1 MDDGD
6 SWCFD
11 TESSARYQVN
21 SSAFPDGSL
30 FSQGFLSE
38 RSENPTTPCESDNSG
53 ELERS
58 LDEAL
63 AADDDDPI
71 PGLSLEQ
78 DQLET
83 PDLEGSASHKAA
95 PPVGPRQVA
104 TDVPSNHEPQHAPRV
119 NEVAFD
125 IWMRQKRACTLR
137 FPWER
142 NVAAKVFGYKELRSL
157 DLPQIGCNV
166 ALAASATSS
175 EVETPTLDSSFAKKR
190 LRLSSMIQSEDQVR
204 WEALR
209 KFKVMLTINPGNS
222 FLGSTLAEKALLLRH
237 EAEISSSFSDA
248 FSGKSTGTLT
258 KRASS
263 CWRFVTWTIQ
273 QGHVDPL
280 AVGEPVFYAY
290 MNHLRDHG
298 APTTAT
304 TFIESWTF
312 LFHMAGL
319 KTQPLG
325 MVLSP
330 RVRGAAKD
338 MYASKRKLVQA
349 VPLTVKMVLA
359 LEQAVQIA
367 PYDHWKIIAGHLL
380 FCFGASS
387 RFSDSLHLD
396 SLILSKDDKSGLLL
410 VEADT
415 GRYKTGNTNER
426 RTRLLPLLS
435 LGHFFSGQPWAETWI
450 ELRSKYKLPTSPSL
464 PAFSEVTNEWL
475 HRPMST
481 GEACLYLQEIM
492 TGSGFDFV
500 DAQKL
505 GCHSLKCTMLSW
517 LAMGSYAGISDRRL
531 AGHHLDPNNVS
542 PVTYSRDEL
551 TRVLAIEQRMIRDI
565 RKKKFKPD
573 QPRVQRL
580 ADLIAAECD
589 LDEHPHV
596 MVESDSGDDD
606 PVETDLQ
613 IDDLPDQARVNFDDL
628 TLNAVRNCRIHRYS
642 GVGHILDTDSKFRC
656 GRKVTRNY
664 HDIVAGT
671 TLADIPICLQCTKHS
686 EQDV

>member
-142 NVAAKVFGYKELRSL
+142 NVAAKVFGYKEPRSL

-258 KRASS
+258 QKSFLMLALCYMDHPTGTRRSPCSRGTRVLCLHELSARSRSS
-263 CWRFVTWTIQ
+263 NHCNNLHRVLDIFVLHGRTEDSATWYGSLATCAWCR
-273 QGHVDPL
+273 QGHV
-280 AVGEPVFYAY
+280 
-290 MNHLRDHG
+290 
-298 APTTAT
+298 
-304 TFIESWTF
+304 
-312 LFHMAGL
+312 
-319 KTQPLG
+319 
-325 MVLSP
+325 
-330 RVRGAAKD
+330 
-338 MYASKRKLVQA
+338 
-349 VPLTVKMVLA
+349 
-359 LEQAVQIA
+359 
-367 PYDHWKIIAGHLL
+367 
-380 FCFGASS
+380 CF
-387 RFSDSLHLD
+387 
-396 SLILSKDDKSGLLL
+396 
-410 VEADT
+410 
-415 GRYKTGNTNER
+415 
-426 RTRLLPLLS
+426 
-435 LGHFFSGQPWAETWI
+435 
-450 ELRSKYKLPTSPSL
+450 
-464 PAFSEVTNEWL
+464 
-475 HRPMST
+475 
-481 GEACLYLQEIM
+481 
-492 TGSGFDFV
+492 
-500 DAQKL
+500 
-505 GCHSLKCTMLSW
+505 
-517 LAMGSYAGISDRRL
+517 
-531 AGHHLDPNNVS
+531 
-542 PVTYSRDEL
+542 
-551 TRVLAIEQRMIRDI
+551 
-565 RKKKFKPD
+565 
-573 QPRVQRL
+573 
-580 ADLIAAECD
+580 
-589 LDEHPHV
+589 
-596 MVESDSGDDD
+596 
-606 PVETDLQ
+606 
-613 IDDLPDQARVNFDDL
+613 
-628 TLNAVRNCRIHRYS
+628 
-642 GVGHILDTDSKFRC
+642 
-656 GRKVTRNY
+656 
-664 HDIVAGT
+664 
-671 TLADIPICLQCTKHS
+671 
-686 EQDV
+686 